1 MNSRPLCRQ
10 AMWRG
15 RASPDRRDLLRRQF
29 AACPEMYAALRHR
42 DQELF
47 NVWAP
52 DVRLHQACSWR

>member
-1 MNSRPLCRQ
+1 
-10 AMWRG
+10 MWRG